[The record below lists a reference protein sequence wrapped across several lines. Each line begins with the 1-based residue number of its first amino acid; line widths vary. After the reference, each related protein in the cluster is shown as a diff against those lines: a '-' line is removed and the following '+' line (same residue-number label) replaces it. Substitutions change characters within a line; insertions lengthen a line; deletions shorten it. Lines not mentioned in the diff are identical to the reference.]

1 MNQMEA
7 QLCYLRNCVFSQSQF
22 RNFRNPFYN
31 PALGDVKEKEL
42 KGRLQMEE
50 TNSRLDELT
59 NQIRELEKAR
69 KQASAE
75 IERKEQEI
83 KNQKSQLK
91 ETENQLKREQETC
104 ERLKKIKQ
112 ERDSGMTSV
121 IP

>member
-1 MNQMEA
+1 
-7 QLCYLRNCVFSQSQF
+7 
-22 RNFRNPFYN
+22 
-31 PALGDVKEKEL
+31 
-42 KGRLQMEE
+42 MEE

-112 ERDSGMTSV
+112 ERDSGMTHLPYDSFYMTHMICALSIFSPRV
-121 IP
+121 VYSAQKSDEFHFRK